1 MLVMADPS
9 GVGLL
14 VGGLRLWLLG
24 QVQFAHNN
32 IKSVVRLISP
42 YVDCRI
48 PKGFGLAR
56 VITWQ
61 ILRAFILSLLLSR
74 RESYKR

>member
-1 MLVMADPS
+1 MLIIADPS

-14 VGGLRLWLLG
+14 LGGLRLWLLG
-24 QVQFAHNN
+24 QVKFAHNN
-32 IKSVVRLISP
+32 MQSAVRPISP